1 MRGTFYT
8 TEKLGPK
15 QSLTPEGFLLCEDV
29 PLARIGTMLY
39 GPDETPIKAGA
50 DGVVKIEREADDVF
64 TEETIASA
72 QGKPVTNDHPEEDVT
87 PENWKELCIGTMLN
101 VRRGT
106 GVLDDLLLGDLLIT
120 TADGIETVR
129 GGKIEVSLGYDA
141 EYTETA
147 PGVGKQTN
155 IIVNHIALVEQG
167 RCGPRCAIKDS
178 KPKLNRS
185 VDMSKKSNRILDALM
200 AAFKAKDAKEVE
212 EIAEEVKDSMEE
224 EEGKKVKDEKEDG
237 GDTHVHVHANDAAG
251 GVSSEEFAEHKEKN
265 DAEHKEMFDRISELE
280 EMVKTL
286 KGSTGDSKS
295 KGQLENEMD
304 DLEEKI
310 DEYPRGKAPAAL
322 TSKLAALKKEYEAQS
337 ESTRNDFKNRN
348 QDDETVPEEATDE
361 FPEELQEKA
370 KKAKDSAYFA
380 DSFQDTVALAEI
392 LVPGIRVPTYDR
404 AAKPGQTFKK
414 ICGLRRSALDIAY
427 TQPATRSMLDEI
439 LAGRNL
445 DTKNMTCDAVRSL
458 FRSAAAAQRAANNA
472 VGARDNRGSKP
483 GKQAP
488 RTLAEINRMNADK
501 YAQ

>member
-265 DAEHKEMFDRISELE
+265 DAEHQEMFERISELE

-286 KGSTGDSKS
+286 KGSTGDKHSKD
-295 KGQLENEMD
+295 EDEEEM
-304 DLEEKI
+304 
-310 DEYPRGKAPAAL
+310 
-322 TSKLAALKKEYEAQS
+322 S
-337 ESTRNDFKNRN
+337 
-348 QDDETVPEEATDE
+348 EEATDE